1 MADGVRQLDD
11 MIRRVDLLGGMA
23 ERVAPRVGEVL
34 RSEVNAAVAAQRSPG
49 GSPWA
54 PSKTGGRVLE
64 RAASKAQVSV
74 DGSRVSVSL
83 DGPEA
88 MHNDGRARGGVRRQI
103 LPSRTPAAVGDVV
116 VDEWRRTMEG
126 A

>member
-1 MADGVRQLDD
+1 MADAIRQVDG
-11 MIRRVDLLGGMA
+11 MIRRVELLGGA
-23 ERVAPRVGEVL
+23 VERIAPRVGEVL
-34 RSEVNAAVAAQRSPG
+34 RREVDSAVSGQRSPS

-54 PSKTGGRVLE
+54 PSKEGGRVLE
-64 RAASKAQVSV
+64 RAAQKAVVTV

>member
-1 MADGVRQLDD
+1 MADGARQLEG
-11 MIRRVDLLGGMA
+11 MMRRVNLLAGIA

-34 RSEVNAAVAAQRSPG
+34 RREADKAVAGQRSPTG
-49 GSPWA
+49 TPWA
-54 PSKTGGRVLE
+54 PSKSGARVLE
-64 RAASKAQVSV
+64 SASRRSVVSV
-74 DGSRVSVSL
+74 DGSRVSITL
-83 DGPEA
+83 DGPDA
-88 MHNDGRARGGVRRQI
+88 LHNDGRARGGVRRQI